1 MRKTRPRLSIVVAVA
16 ENGVIGDHGRL
27 PWHVPEDLKHFRN
40 LTMGKP
46 VIMGRRTFES
56 IGRPLAGRRNI
67 VVTRRQNWAP
77 NGVAVAHSF
86 DAALDLAG
94 DVPEIMVIGGAEIY
108 ALALPLA
115 DRIYLTRVRCH
126 PAGDTRFPE
135 IDRAIW
141 SEVAREEHAAQ
152 DGRPAYAF
160 LTLERCD
167 RRTANSL

>member
-27 PWHVPEDLKHFRN
+27 PWHLPEDLRHFKT

-56 IGRPLAGRRNI
+56 IGRPLPGRRNI
-67 VVTRRQNWAP
+67 VVTRQRHWAR
-77 NGVAVAHSF
+77 NGVEIAHSF
-86 DAALDLAG
+86 DEALARAADA
-94 DVPEIMVIGGAEIY
+94 PEIMIIGGAEIY

-115 DRIYLTRVRCH
+115 DRIYLTRIRCH

-135 IDRAIW
+135 IDRAVW
-141 SEVAREEHAAQ
+141 SEVTREEHPAQ

-160 LTLERCD
+160 LTLERRD
-167 RRTANSL
+167 RRTTDSL